1 MKIFTVFICSLI
13 TTLSVHAQSIKRIED
28 PHIRAQ
34 QNRMV
39 FKKWGEWLPKK
50 KFFLGVQINVHHTM
64 TWGWMA
70 PSQNKR
76 YMQGKDIRPLSPAG
90 EQTQRMASLYMM
102 KTQSDN
108 FKEHSEELANTAL
121 SELYNHTGGAIS
133 EVDPL
138 WQLYYKRMLRDVKD
152 YNLTTFTNK
161 LNPKQTQYLND
172 NGIIQWFDN
181 EMQRLSERL
190 NGAFNVTMD
199 RGSRIINYH
208 RIYLEYE
215 KLLTEWSNHSNWA
228 ETLIAISDENRH
240 IQTPSTVDFSDWE
253 NNDVAIMN
261 KIIEEAKKIH

>member
-1 MKIFTVFICSLI
+1 MKKISTIICLLLTSIAVF
-13 TTLSVHAQSIKRIED
+13 AQSIKRIED

-70 PSQNKR
+70 PAQNKR
-76 YMQGKDIRPLSPAG
+76 YMQGSDIRPLSPSG
-90 EQTQRMASLYMM
+90 EQSQRMASLFIM
-102 KTQSDN
+102 KSQSDK
-108 FKEHSEELANTAL
+108 FKEHSDELANTAL
-121 SELYNHTGGAIS
+121 SELYNHTGGAVS

-152 YNLTTFTNK
+152 YNLSTFTNK
-161 LNPKQTQYLND
+161 LSAKEKQYMNE
-172 NGIIQWFDN
+172 NGIVKWFDD
-181 EMQRLSERL
+181 EMQRLNERL

-215 KLLTEWSNHSNWA
+215 KILNDWNNHRHWA
-228 ETLIAISDENRH
+228 ETLVAIRDEN
-240 IQTPSTVDFSDWE
+240 QKFQKPSSVDFSDWQ
-253 NNDVAIMN
+253 NDDVSIMN
-261 KIIEEAKKIH
+261 KVIEEAKKIH